1 MYIYIYCICLRWFL
15 GKLCVVIPSVQ
26 VTGSIFSLQR
36 DVKGVADAQARLVRV
51 IEDVSQDTKRVFK

>member
-1 MYIYIYCICLRWFL
+1 MSSFL
-15 GKLCVVIPSVQ
+15 Q